1 MDKGFLG
8 ATGRKNYDHIGFRL
22 FNFYCRRQRRAA
34 LMEFNINDLIGAY
47 GFPIAVTAFLLWER
61 LTERKQLQQTIQD
74 MRDAVIE
81 LISVYKGGGK

>member
-1 MDKGFLG
+1 MD
-8 ATGRKNYDHIGFRL
+8 I
-22 FNFYCRRQRRAA
+22 
-34 LMEFNINDLIGAY
+34 NINDLIGAY

-81 LISVYKGGGK
+81 LISVYKGGEK

>member
-1 MDKGFLG
+1 MDLNLNELLG
-8 ATGRKNYDHIGFRL
+8 S
-22 FNFYCRRQRRAA
+22 
-34 LMEFNINDLIGAY
+34 Y

-61 LTERKQLQQTIQD
+61 LTERKALQQTISD